1 MSPLPNTLT
10 MGMTVGEAIN
20 TAKARTAEIGANVPG
35 TTSLMIERIS
45 LCQQRLFA
53 LGAQWN
59 PDYFGTCVVGT
70 LDGYKVD
77 LLKLI
82 DPLEIIETITRIEVA
97 DAGTHA
103 YLSAGDE
110 ISVVTLSDM
119 EAEIPPRCLVRR
131 KIVSGVSNDLAGVNS
146 IRIFYSPSPIPIPVV
161 GTLDYKLEIPR
172 PHDALV
178 PLDLTLY
185 LLDKLPSQTEAI
197 KEGRAMVVAEQELA
211 MQRFEAHVRS
221 FVMTTRARFG
231 SEPHAPPTRAK

>member
-1 MSPLPNTLT
+1 MSPLTL
-10 MGMTVGEAIN
+10 GMTVQEAIDL
-20 TAKARTAEIGANVPG
+20 AKARVAELGATVPG
-35 TTSLMIERIS
+35 TTSLMIQRIS

-53 LGAQWN
+53 IGAQIN

-82 DPLEIIETITRIEVA
+82 DPLEIVETITRIEVA
-97 DAGTHA
+97 DAGTSLA
-103 YLSAGDE
+103 LSAGDE

-131 KIVSGVSNDLAGVNS
+131 KIVQGVGNDLAGVAS
-146 IRIFYSPSPIPIPVV
+146 IRIYYSPSPVPIPVTT
-161 GTLDYKLEIPR
+161 GLAYQLEIPR
-172 PHDALV
+172 PHDVLV

-185 LLDKLPSQTEAI
+185 LLDKLPAQTEAV
-197 KEGRAMVVAEQELA
+197 KAGREMVVAEQALA
-211 MQRFEAHVRS
+211 MAAFEEHVRS

-231 SEPHAPPTRAK
+231 SEPHAPPTRKQ